1 MFLIGQS
8 EGFDQAAS
16 GSPTSAKSAIHS
28 LLANMHQSI
37 HVGVNSGWSTV
48 TSVVADRLGGRTTTP
63 VQRQSRKD
71 PMDRRVFLKH
81 SLAAATAIALGT
93 RPKIVAAQPA
103 KALTIELFIRNLVN
117 PVWTYAGLGADR
129 AAQEIGGVTIAHAT
143 PTKSDD
149 VEEQTRLVE
158 DAIAKKPDG
167 LVFSPVDFKALVP
180 AVQKAIDAKI
190 PVIVY
195 ANDMPDLRGAVSYIG
210 AEDETIQ
217 YLVSKY
223 LFATLGG
230 KGKIVYLEGTPHAAT
245 TVPRKNGLS
254 RSLKEFPGIE
264 LLASQTGLYQR
275 RPALE
280 VMQSL
285 LTRLPAIDAVVC
297 ANDEMAIGAVEALT
311 AAGREK
317 TLVVGIDCIP
327 DATVLIRDGKIL
339 ASADFSP
346 HDQAYLAVI
355 AMVKHLHDE
364 IVPPRIIMPVKI
376 ATKLNVASWL
386 MPVERRPPPV
396 WFEVLAAQKKA
407 G

>member
-1 MFLIGQS
+1 
-8 EGFDQAAS
+8 
-16 GSPTSAKSAIHS
+16 
-28 LLANMHQSI
+28 MHQSI
-37 HVGVNSGWSTV
+37 HTGVNSGWSTV
-48 TSVVADRLGGRTTTP
+48 ASVAADRLGARTTMP
-63 VQRQSRKD
+63 VQHQSRKY
-71 PMDRRVFLKH
+71 PMDRRIFLKH
-81 SLAAATAIALGT
+81 SLAATTATALGT
-93 RPKIVAAQPA
+93 RPNIVAAQSA
-103 KALTIELFIRNLVN
+103 KPLTIELFIRNLVN

-149 VEEQTRLVE
+149 IEEQTRLVE
-158 DAIAKKPDG
+158 DAIARKPDG
-167 LVFSPVDFKALVP
+167 FVFSPVDFKALVP
-180 AVQKAIDAKI
+180 SVQKAIDAKI

-230 KGKIVYLEGTPHAAT
+230 KGKIVYLEGTPRAAT
-245 TVPRKNGLS
+245 TVPRKSGLS

-285 LTRLPAIDAVVC
+285 LPRLPVIDAVVC
-297 ANDEMAIGAVEALT
+297 ANDEMAIGVVEAL
-311 AAGREK
+311 AGAGRAEK

-327 DATVLIRDGKIL
+327 DATALIRDGRIL
-339 ASADFSP
+339 ASAEFSP

-376 ATKLNVASWL
+376 ATKLNIASWL